1 MTVLAR
7 LNQYGTLL
15 GREFDETT
23 ANNISISGLG
33 TFFSSEFI
41 ENIGITTTLTTRTFL
56 TYDPVSDDFIGDPLS
71 DALGGSKGTYMRY
84 NTDKSVVVYED
95 IDEVNDYRNIVVD
108 GLVLDLNASSS
119 LSYPGSGT
127 TWNDLSGNGNTGTLV
142 NGVSYSTANGGSL
155 NFNYLDSEYVSFSN
169 ASSLQFLNRSP
180 YTLSAWVYPTRNPG
194 LNNFTGIFDREDSS
208 IGSRDGFNV
217 LFLGGSGTD
226 TYFYTERFVAG
237 AQTSVGGV
245 LLNQSVTVNAWHYI
259 VATYDGTNLTI
270 YRNGSIYGTS
280 ATSTGNITNTS
291 KTLTVGL
298 RGGQYFGGNI
308 TQTQIYNRALTTSE
322 ITQNYNAL
330 KSFYGLS

>member
-1 MTVLAR
+1 MTILAR
-7 LNQYGTLL
+7 LSQYASLL

-33 TFFSSEFI
+33 TFFASEFI
-41 ENIGITTTLTTRTFL
+41 ENVGITTTLTTRTFL

-71 DALGGSKGTYMRY
+71 DALGGAKGTYMRY
-84 NTDKSVVVYED
+84 NTDKSVIVYED
-95 IDEVNDYRNIVVD
+95 IDEVTDYRNIATE

-119 LSYPGSGT
+119 LSYNGSGT
-127 TWNDLSGNGNTGTLV
+127 TWTDLSGSGNNGTLV
-142 NGVSYSTANGGSL
+142 NGVSYNSGNGGSL

-217 LFLGGSGTD
+217 LFLGSSGTD

-237 AQTSVGGV
+237 TNTSVGGV
-245 LLNQSVTVNAWHYI
+245 SLNQSITVNKWNYI
-259 VATYDGTNLTI
+259 VATYDGTNLTL
-270 YRNGSIYGTS
+270 YRNGAIYGTS
-280 ATSTGNITNTS
+280 FTSTGNITNAT
-291 KTLTVGL
+291 KTLTVGV

-308 TQTQIYNRALTTSE
+308 SQAQIYSRALTATE
-322 ITQNYNAL
+322 VLQNYNAL
-330 KSFYGLS
+330 KSFYGL

>member
-1 MTVLAR
+1 MTILAR
-7 LNQYGTLL
+7 LSQYASLL

-33 TFFSSEFI
+33 TFFASEFI
-41 ENIGITTTLTTRTFL
+41 ENVGITTTLTTRTFL

-71 DALGGSKGTYMRY
+71 DALGGAKGTYMRY
-84 NTDKSVVVYED
+84 NTDKSVIVYED
-95 IDEVNDYRNIVVD
+95 IDEVTDYRNIATE

-119 LSYPGSGT
+119 LSYNGSGI
-127 TWNDLSGNGNTGTLV
+127 TWTDLSGSGNNGTLV
-142 NGVSYSTANGGSL
+142 NGVSYNSGNGGSL

-208 IGSRDGFNV
+208 IGSRDGFNL

-237 AQTSVGGV
+237 AQVSAGGV
-245 LLNQSVTVNAWHYI
+245 LLNQSVTVNNWQYI
-259 VATYDGTNLTI
+259 VATYDGTNLI
-270 YRNGSIYGTS
+270 LYRNGAIYGTS
-280 ATSTGNITNTS
+280 LTSTGNITNTA
-291 KTLTVGL
+291 KILTIGV

-308 TQTQIYNRALTTSE
+308 SQAQIYNRALTAAE

-330 KSFYGLS
+330 KSFYGL

>member
-1 MTVLAR
+1 MTILAR
-7 LNQYGTLL
+7 LSQYASLL

-33 TFFSSEFI
+33 TFFASEFI
-41 ENIGITTTLTTRTFL
+41 ENVGITTTLTTRTFL

-71 DALGGSKGTYMRY
+71 DALGGAKGTYMRY
-84 NTDKSVVVYED
+84 NTDKSVIVYED
-95 IDEVNDYRNIVVD
+95 IDEVTDYRNIATE
-108 GLVLDLNASSS
+108 GLVLDLNAASS
-119 LSYPGSGT
+119 LSYNGSGI
-127 TWNDLSGNGNTGTLV
+127 TWTDLSGSGNNGTLV
-142 NGVSYSTANGGSL
+142 NGVSYNSGNGGSL

-208 IGSRDGFNV
+208 IGSRDGFNL

-237 AQTSVGGV
+237 AQVSAGGV
-245 LLNQSVTVNAWHYI
+245 LLNQSVTVNNWQYI
-259 VATYDGTNLTI
+259 VATYDGTNLI
-270 YRNGSIYGTS
+270 LYRNGAIYGTS
-280 ATSTGNITNTS
+280 LTSTGNITNTA
-291 KTLTVGL
+291 KILTIGV

-308 TQTQIYNRALTTSE
+308 SQAQIYNRALTAAE

-330 KSFYGLS
+330 KSFYGL